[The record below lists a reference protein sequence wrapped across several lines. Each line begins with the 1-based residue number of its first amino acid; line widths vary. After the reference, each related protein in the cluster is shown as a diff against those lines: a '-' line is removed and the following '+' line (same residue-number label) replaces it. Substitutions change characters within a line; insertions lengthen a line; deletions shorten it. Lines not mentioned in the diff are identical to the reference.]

1 MTSIVLIFKA
11 HIDLHQPQRPLDIS
25 GSREDALSII
35 CLLLGSDQEPLWKW
49 YDLAIVFQEVQS
61 LCSSRYYVTA
71 SNQLKPS
78 DEMLINKTCKK

>member
-35 CLLLGSDQEPLWKW
+35 CLLLGSDQEPL
-49 YDLAIVFQEVQS
+49 
-61 LCSSRYYVTA
+61 
-71 SNQLKPS
+71 
-78 DEMLINKTCKK
+78 